1 LIVDMAMEETGMDPE
16 VRRYFRKIMNS
27 FAFGLLWMLTLS
39 TVGLYMGLAYV
50 GDRVRWHN
58 IAFYIFCI
66 LSFAALLR
74 YYYKTWKGN

>member
-1 LIVDMAMEETGMDPE
+1 MAMEETGMDPE

-50 GDRVRWHN
+50 GDRRAV
-58 IAFYIFCI
+58 A
-66 LSFAALLR
+66 
-74 YYYKTWKGN
+74 